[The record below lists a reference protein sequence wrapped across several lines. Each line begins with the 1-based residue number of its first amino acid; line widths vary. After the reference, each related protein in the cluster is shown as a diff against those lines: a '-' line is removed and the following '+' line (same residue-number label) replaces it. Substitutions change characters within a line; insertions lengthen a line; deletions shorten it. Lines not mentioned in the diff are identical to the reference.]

1 MGSVSCRGHEG
12 CDDAFSPVG
21 IYLLY
26 PDHRANVMPRS
37 TREAAVSSA
46 HAGIQLLPKDRTI
59 LEREVM
65 AFRPFGLDEQG
76 HTIRDLSGM
85 SIRAVVS
92 YLETVVSHERGS
104 AAGREAVLELCRLLN
119 ARIKDPVY
127 HVTPE
132 FLRNPWNS
140 YSYEFTAYLYEFCE
154 RLSGDAKFVF
164 RGGMEKA
171 SPIMQVLAR
180 PFSLSQI
187 YGMFPYFGNK
197 FASGSIECRVVE
209 LASNSATLAMK
220 FSDRTLRQFG
230 PYRRRCA
237 YLMCQ
242 AAQGIMAAVPIRVH
256 GLPPATLTE
265 LSCVANDDEWCQWA
279 IRWDGDR
286 QGTWVRRVWQ
296 LVSRQGEG
304 PLPPAQPSVSRSL
317 ISEEG
322 PPSTWIMRGRR
333 RNVAPAYAE
342 AGPCA
347 TQSRQHVIWSLA
359 SALAG
364 LLLAGGLRVINPSVS
379 GGEVLLVGLLPLL
392 AAGLLVNRRLRRES
406 QQREALIQ
414 EQISFVET
422 RHEELREAY
431 LEQEQTRVELRRK
444 VAQLTALHRA
454 GLLFSSTLDREA
466 LMQHVLETLTSDL
479 QYDRAMVSFYD
490 PVRQVV
496 KDARMLGVSPEI
508 QAFVRAREIPVTDPL
523 SPEGIVL
530 LQGKPLLIGDVQAV
544 WARIHPL
551 NQQLALL
558 TQAKAFIAV
567 PLKTQDRILGSL
579 TVDRIQEHSLTQ
591 DDLEL
596 MMTVAHQVAIALDN
610 AAVYKQIEELNVG
623 LEAKVRERTAEL
635 EQADRL
641 RSQFLSH
648 VSHELK
654 TPLTSIKG
662 FSQNL
667 LDGLTGPLNDKQQ
680 RYVSRMLENA
690 ERLIRMIEDLLDRTR
705 IQSGR
710 LDLVPGEMDVGRCV
724 TDAVEQLRLLAQAKR
739 QTVETVVPPLPLMV
753 LADRDRLIQIVTNLV
768 QNAVKFTPESGR
780 ITVTVRQETQTLA
793 CVSVRDTGPGIPREF
808 LDQIFD
814 PFFRVKQ
821 ARTGAKGL
829 GLGLSIV
836 RTLVELQ
843 GGTIVARSEA
853 GEGAE
858 FSFTI
863 PLVPAMVVPP
873 GGISVEAPR
882 ILVVDDDPDIRQLL
896 QDRLRAKGY
905 RVQSAVDG
913 VRALEAVRAETF
925 EGMILDIGLPSMD
938 GMEVL
943 RQIRRWDQ
951 QVQIV
956 MVTAAGSK
964 DLAIRAMSLGA
975 QAYVLKPFDVDEL
988 QRIVDYWFRPLVRP
1002 AGDAAANRP
1011 GAGE

>member
-1 MGSVSCRGHEG
+1 MNRTMMEEVELTTQSRLG
-12 CDDAFSPVG
+12 
-21 IYLLY
+21 
-26 PDHRANVMPRS
+26 
-37 TREAAVSSA
+37 
-46 HAGIQLLPKDRTI
+46 LLPKDRKI
-59 LEREVM
+59 LEREVLE
-65 AFRPFGLDEQG
+65 FRPFGLDEQG

-85 SIRAVVS
+85 SVRAVVV
-92 YLETVVSHERGS
+92 YLEKSLSRERGAS
-104 AAGREAVLELCRLLN
+104 AGSQAVEDLCRLLN
-119 ARIKDPVY
+119 QRIKDPVY
-127 HVTPE
+127 RVTPE
-132 FLRNPWNS
+132 FLRNAWNS

-154 RLSGDAKFVF
+154 RISGDPGFVF

-209 LASNSATLAMK
+209 VTPNSATLAMK

-237 YLMCQ
+237 QLMCQ
-242 AAQGIMAAVPIRVH
+242 AAQGIMAAVPVRVH

-265 LSCVANDDEWCQWA
+265 LSCIANDDEWCQWA
-279 IRWDGDR
+279 IRWQVAEQD
-286 QGTWVRRVWQ
+286 TWRHRVWQ
-296 LVSRQGEG
+296 MVARSGEDRSSQVQPNVSDSHE
-304 PLPPAQPSVSRSL
+304 PVEDTPSK
-317 ISEEG
+317 
-322 PPSTWIMRGRR
+322 GR
-333 RNVAPAYAE
+333 VLDCGVEAAPIHAE
-342 AGPCA
+342 AG
-347 TQSRQHVIWSLA
+347 TIQSRRHVMWSFWG
-359 SALAG
+359 ALAG
-364 LLLAGGLRVINPSVS
+364 LALSAGLRVMNPSVS
-379 GGEVLLVGLLPLL
+379 LGEVILLGLGPVLV
-392 AAGLLVNRRLRRES
+392 AGMLINRHLRMQS

-414 EQISFVET
+414 EQITFVES

-454 GLLFSSTLDREA
+454 GLLFSSTFDREA
-466 LMQHVLETLTSDL
+466 LMQKVLETLTRDL

-490 PVRQVV
+490 PVRRVV
-496 KDARMLGVSPEI
+496 KDARVLGVSSEI
-508 QAFVRAREIPVTDPL
+508 QAFARDREIPVTDPM

-530 LQGKPLLIGDVQAV
+530 LQGQPLLIGDVQEV
-544 WARIHPL
+544 WDRIHPL

-558 TQAKAFIAV
+558 TQTKAWIAV
-567 PLKTQDRILGSL
+567 PLKTKDRVLGSL

-610 AAVYKQIEELNVG
+610 ASAYEQIEDLNAG
-623 LEAKVRERTAEL
+623 LEAKVCERTAEL

-662 FSQNL
+662 FLQNL
-667 LDGLTGPLNDKQQ
+667 LDGLTGPLNEKQQ
-680 RYVSRMLENA
+680 RYLSRMLDNSD
-690 ERLIRMIEDLLDRTR
+690 RLIRMIEDLLDRTR

-710 LDLVPGEMDVGRCV
+710 LDLVPGEIDLGHCV
-724 TDAVEQLRLLAQAKR
+724 ADAVEQLRLLALAKR
-739 QTVETVVPPLPLMV
+739 QTLEAVAPAVPLMV
-753 LADRDRLIQIVTNLV
+753 WADRDRLIQIVTNLI
-768 QNAVKFTPESGR
+768 QNAVKFTPEGGS
-780 ITVTVRQETQTLA
+780 IMVTVRQEDQTLA
-793 CVSVRDTGPGIPREF
+793 GVSVCDNGPGIPQEF

-821 ARTGAKGL
+821 ARRGTKGL

-843 GGTIVARSEA
+843 GGTIVARSEP
-853 GEGAE
+853 GQGAE
-858 FSFTI
+858 LSFTI
-863 PLVPAMVVPP
+863 PLLLTVAVPLGSA
-873 GGISVEAPR
+873 SAEAPR

-896 QDRLRAKGY
+896 QDRLRGNGY

-913 VRALEAVRAETF
+913 VGALEAVRAETF
-925 EGMILDIGLPSMD
+925 EGMILDIGIPSMD
-938 GMEVL
+938 GMDVL

-951 QVQIV
+951 QIPIV
-956 MVTAAGSK
+956 MVTASGSK
-964 DLAIRAMSLGA
+964 ELAVHAISVGA
-975 QAYVLKPFDVDEL
+975 QAYLLKPFDVDEL
-988 QRIVDYWFRPLVRP
+988 QRVADYWFRPLERP
-1002 AGDAAANRP
+1002 SSAPAVSRAGPD
-1011 GAGE
+1011 E